1 MGAAIDEAETAT
13 QKAHSALA
21 DAQTFIAKKL
31 VELTRFADGPGKVV
45 REEVDML
52 QKRLEEGRDRPQRSS
67 LRQPKVWR

>member
-21 DAQTFIAKKL
+21 DAQTFVAKKL
-31 VELTRFADGPGKVV
+31 VELTRFIVV

-52 QKRLEEGRDRPQRSS
+52 QKRLEEGRDRPF
-67 LRQPKVWR
+67 